1 MTEKNDDVPVVI
13 YTDNSGETW
22 NKPSWAIP
30 CGIIGAVII
39 CASVFCTYLHFFG
52 QNKKLVFF
60 FKLPHQLNGQSISL
74 LSWWFPVRVRNGVP
88 GEKTFITFEK
98 KVFSLFIGKK

>member
-52 QNKKLVFF
+52 
-60 FKLPHQLNGQSISL
+60 
-74 LSWWFPVRVRNGVP
+74 
-88 GEKTFITFEK
+88 
-98 KVFSLFIGKK
+98 